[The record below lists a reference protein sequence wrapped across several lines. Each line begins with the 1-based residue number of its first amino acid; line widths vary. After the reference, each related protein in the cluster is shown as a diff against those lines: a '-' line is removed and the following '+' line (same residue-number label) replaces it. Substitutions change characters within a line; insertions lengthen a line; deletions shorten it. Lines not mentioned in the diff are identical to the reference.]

1 MVTLNPVKSTVLS
14 NYHRSVVWQCV
25 LVLEAFLSLCKGE
38 PMRRKIAHACQLGIG
53 SPGTVLYLV
62 LFAQSLACSLAHS
75 VGAC

>member
-14 NYHRSVVWQCV
+14 YYHRSEVWQCV

-38 PMRRKIAHACQLGIG
+38 PTRRKIAHACQLGIG
-53 SPGTVLYLV
+53 SPGPV
-62 LFAQSLACSLAHS
+62 CSVARLLAHS